1 MNKRITLKE
10 IAKEF
15 NVSIA
20 TVSKALKDSHDIGSG
35 TRKKIQEYANEK
47 GYKPNIYALGL
58 KKSKTMTI
66 GLILP
71 NILNRYFAKV
81 FSGVEKIANE
91 LGSSLLFECDVASD
105 ESIDAMYKDLSNHW
119 ETFDGFVHS
128 IGFAP
133 ANELE
138 GNFVDASTREGFR
151 IAHDISSYSFT
162 AMAKGAKPM
171 LNPNS
176 ALLTL
181 TYLGSMQ
188 SLPNYN
194 VMGLAKAS
202 LEANTRFLA
211 AAMGPDG
218 IRVNAI
224 SAGPIKTLAASG
236 VKNFRKMLTNYAN
249 RAPLRRVVTTLEVG
263 NVAAFL
269 CSDLA
274 SGVTGEIT
282 YVDGGFNTAA
292 MSTEEYAD

>member
-1 MNKRITLKE
+1 MFLKGKKFLIAGLANKHS
-10 IAKEF
+10 IANGIASAMYSQGAKLAFSYQSERLHK
-15 NVSIA
+15 NVSKLA
-20 TVSKALKDSHDIGSG
+20 E
-35 TRKKIQEYANEK
+35 EYNA
-47 GYKPNIYALGL
+47 
-58 KKSKTMTI
+58 
-66 GLILP
+66 
-71 NILNRYFAKV
+71 
-81 FSGVEKIANE
+81 E
-91 LGSSLLFECDVASD
+91 LLVECDVSSDASI
-105 ESIDAMYKDLSNHW
+105 EKMYQVISKTWDK
-119 ETFDGFVHS
+119 FDGLIHS

-133 ANELE
+133 GHELD
-138 GNFVDASTREGFR
+138 GNYLDAATREGFQ
-151 IAHDISSYSFT
+151 IAHDVSSYSFT
-162 AMAKGAKPM
+162 ALAKGAKPY
-171 LNPNS
+171 LNENS

-181 TYLGSMQ
+181 SYLGAQQ

-211 AAMGPDG
+211 AALGPDG

-236 VKNFRKMLTNYAN
+236 VKNFRKMLSNYAN
-249 RAPLRRVVTTLEVG
+249 RAPLRRVVTTTEVG

-292 MSTEEYAD
+292 MSIEEY